1 MATANATGE
10 AQTGPLRLQ
19 FDRSVKL
26 AFQGSS
32 ISSDGGLLLHREL
45 DDALGLTDL
54 AASLIGDPRT
64 GRNGRHRLAGLLR
77 QSIFSRLAGYED
89 VNDAD
94 RLRRDPV
101 MRRLVGGRAV
111 KRGAASASAMG
122 RFETAMLTRPENLA
136 ALADLPGRWIDAVH
150 DRRPPKVVTLDMDS
164 SESPVHGDQEGA
176 AWNGHF
182 RTKCL
187 HPLFVFNQFGDLE
200 RCSLR
205 PGNVHSA
212 DGWEDVLKP
221 VLARYSRTTR
231 PSITRR
237 RFRADAAFAIPAL
250 FDLLEAEGWDYAV
263 RIKGNPKLHARIAWL
278 AKRRPGRPPHHVVRH
293 YTSFHYRAKSWSTA
307 RRVVAKVEFHPGEL
321 FPRVGFI
328 VTNRSLP
335 NERVLAFYNDR
346 GTAEQHIKEGK
357 QAIKWT
363 RLSCMRFAANAV
375 RLQLHALAYN
385 LANFLRTLAT
395 PEAVETWSLTSLRER
410 LIKTGARLV
419 RHARYAVFQFAEAAL
434 PRKVFAGV
442 LDLINGLRGP
452 PAEAASA

>member
-1 MATANATGE
+1 MSAANATGE

-26 AFQGSS
+26 AFRGSS

-45 DDALGLTDL
+45 DDALGLTD
-54 AASLIGDPRT
+54 AAAGMIGDPRT

-101 MRRLVGGRAV
+101 IRRLVGGRAV

-136 ALADLPGRWIDAVH
+136 ALADLPGGWIDAVH

-164 SESPVHGDQEGA
+164 SESPVHGDQEGS

-182 RTKCL
+182 RSKCL

-200 RCSLR
+200 RCALR

-221 VLARYSRTTR
+221 VLARYSAKAR

-263 RIKGNPKLHARIAWL
+263 RIKGNPKLHARISWL
-278 AKRRPGRPPHHVVRH
+278 TKRRPGRPPHHVVRR
-293 YTSFHYRAKSWSTA
+293 YTSFHYRARSWSTA

-346 GTAEQHIKEGK
+346 GTAEQFIKEGK
-357 QAIKWT
+357 HALKWT

-375 RLQLHALAYN
+375 RLQLRALACN
-385 LANFLRTLAT
+385 PANFLRTLAT
-395 PEAVETWSLTSLRER
+395 PESPTRNS
-410 LIKTGARLV
+410 V
-419 RHARYAVFQFAEAAL
+419 RH
-434 PRKVFAGV
+434 GN
-442 LDLINGLRGP
+442 ILRDDGW
-452 PAEAASA
+452 